1 MSYYKI
7 LGLTKEPFSTSPDPA
22 FFYQAR
28 EHKAALYRLRIS
40 LRLKRGLSLILGDV
54 GTGKTTL
61 SRRLYQILSQEE
73 NYDFHIL
80 LNPFFQTEKEFLAK
94 LADMLHVEMKENAS
108 TMDYFDA
115 IEKALFQRG
124 VEEKKTV
131 VLLIDEAQKMSPSSL
146 EVLRT
151 LLNYETNEYKILQ
164 LILMSQLELL
174 PKIIHLKNFWD
185 RVSMKYMLNP
195 LSLQET
201 KEMIEFRLTQAG
213 YKGAHPLFAE
223 EAFQAVYE
231 NTQGYPRKITALCH
245 NVLEKLVMDN
255 REVADVEV
263 VRELVAQEN
272 AILRAAERQGLGNEL
287 TQIR

>member
-73 NYDFHIL
+73 NYDFHIM
-80 LNPFFQTEKEFLAK
+80 LNPFFQTEKEFLIK
-94 LADMLHVEMKENAS
+94 LADMFHIELAAGAS

-115 IEKALFQRG
+115 IEKTLFQKG

-131 VLLIDEAQKMSPSSL
+131 ILLIDEAQKMSPSSL

-195 LSLQET
+195 LSLQEA
-201 KEMIEFRLTQAG
+201 KEMIEFRLVQAG
-213 YKGAHPLFAE
+213 FKGAHPLFAE
-223 EAFQAVYE
+223 EAFQTIHDY
-231 NTQGYPRKITALCH
+231 TQGYPRKITALCH

-255 REVADVEV
+255 REIADTEV
-263 VRELVAQEN
+263 VQELIAQEN
-272 AILRAAERQGLGNEL
+272 AILRAAERQLMGGEAQ
-287 TQIR
+287 QIR